1 MILEVL
7 KMRPDIKRVEVL
19 MNLDT
24 VAIQKLFLEN
34 NLSGNIEELCFK
46 KFMWYDERAEAMAQF
61 MIKNTTLRR
70 LEILTTSDLNK
81 GLMCI
86 FEALIY
92 NKSITEYKIAINTIG
107 HDTILFLNRLV
118 TDNKLI
124 KSLDLT

>member
-46 KFMWYDERAEAMAQF
+46 KFMWYDERAEAMA
-61 MIKNTTLRR
+61 
-70 LEILTTSDLNK
+70 
-81 GLMCI
+81 
-86 FEALIY
+86 
-92 NKSITEYKIAINTIG
+92 
-107 HDTILFLNRLV
+107 
-118 TDNKLI
+118 
-124 KSLDLT
+124 